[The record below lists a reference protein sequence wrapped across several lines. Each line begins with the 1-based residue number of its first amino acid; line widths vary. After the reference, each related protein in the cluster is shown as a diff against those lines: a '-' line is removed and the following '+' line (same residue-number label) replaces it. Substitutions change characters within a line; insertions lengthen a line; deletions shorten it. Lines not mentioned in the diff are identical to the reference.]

1 MTASLRVYLLG
12 RFEVERDGEILPPQS
27 WRRRRPADLL
37 KIVSVAPSRTLHREQ
52 AIERLWPDKTLEEG
66 ANNLHR
72 ALHDLR
78 RVLGGPWV
86 FLDKGILKLD
96 ASIWVDVHE
105 FEAAATA
112 GDLASLTRAV
122 ELYRG
127 DLCPEDP
134 YGEALESRRQELR
147 ECFADAALKL
157 AQGAVE
163 RGDFETAIDATRRLL
178 RVDPGEEQAHYVLM
192 RALSGSGRKQDA
204 LRQFETCARTLRET
218 LDREPSAPLVAFH
231 RALEKSET
239 SRARVGGP
247 GTWQRAARRLLGTMD
262 PAPLRGRAPALGAIE
277 DFVRHGSGVLFI
289 LGESGVGKTR
299 LAVEGARLA
308 QERGALVLSGAG
320 FEFERLAPYALLIE
334 AWSDHLRALESPPEE
349 NPFLRFAPESADP
362 QKDQRRLYES
372 VRCSLSTLAEGRPVY
387 WILDDVHLAD
397 PSTLQLVHFLARATR
412 SESLMLVATGR
423 EEEMPQAAPLQSL
436 LASLY
441 RERLGER
448 LALNRLDRE
457 ASFEHLADLLER
469 EPEPELAGAVYAL
482 AAGNPFYTEEIAR
495 ALSDP
500 VPPGEVLPL
509 PADLTAMVRERIA
522 RLGKN
527 AESLLVAA
535 AVAGERFGF
544 EVARRAAGLPQE
556 EALQAL
562 ERSLEGR
569 VVEESEGGYR
579 FRHALVREALY
590 RELAAPRRLSLHR
603 AVAESIEAATATSRE
618 DEARALA
625 SHYQAA
631 ELPDRALPYLITAGR
646 QAAAR
651 LGMREAVSFFEQARA
666 AMDEIGL
673 PPGPERF
680 ALLFGLGQ
688 MRVALSDLE
697 TAVADLDAAA
707 ALKRPQDGWQP
718 SPGERASARR
728 WATLALI
735 TVGNL
740 ESAREHIEAALED
753 LSQDPDHPEVAEV
766 HYHLA
771 QLRWHEGRHREAYE
785 AAERCLEAAERHGEP
800 QALARGYEMLALACH
815 SLGEWR
821 EGVGFEEQRQSLVG
835 AQVDVAQAFDVHL

>member
-12 RFEVERDGEILPPQS
+12 RFEVERNGEILPPQS

-37 KIVSVAPSRTLHREQ
+37 KLVAVAPARAIHREQ

-66 ANNLHR
+66 ANNLYR

-86 FLDKGILKLD
+86 FLDKGIVKLD
-96 ASIWVDVHE
+96 ASMWVDVHE
-105 FEAAATA
+105 FEASATA
-112 GDLASLTRAV
+112 GDPASLTRAV

-134 YGEALESRRQELR
+134 YGEALESRRQGLR
-147 ECFADAALKL
+147 ERFADAALKL

-163 RGDFETAIDATRRLL
+163 RGDFETAIDFTRRLL
-178 RVDPGEEQAHYVLM
+178 RVEPGEEQAHYLLM

-204 LRQFETCARTLRET
+204 LRQFEICARSLRET

-262 PAPLRGRAPALGAIE
+262 PAPLRGRAPAIGAIE
-277 DFVRHGSGVLFI
+277 DFVRNGSGVLFI

-349 NPFLRFAPESADP
+349 NPFLRFTPESADP
-362 QKDQRRLYES
+362 QQDQRRLYES
-372 VRCSLSTLAEGRPVY
+372 VRRSLSSLAEGRPVY

-397 PSTLQLVHFLARATR
+397 PSTLHLVHFLARTTR

-423 EEEMPQAAPLQSL
+423 EEEMPRAAPLQSL

-441 RERLGER
+441 RERLGTR
-448 LALNRLDRE
+448 LELARLDRD
-457 ASFEHLADLLER
+457 ASLEHLADLLER

-482 AAGNPFYTEEIAR
+482 AAGNPFYTEEIVR
-495 ALSDP
+495 TLRDP
-500 VPPGEVLPL
+500 LPSGEVLPL

-527 AESLLVAA
+527 AETLLVAA

-544 EVARRAAGLPQE
+544 EVARRAACLPEE
-556 EALQAL
+556 EALEAL
-562 ERSLEGR
+562 ERSLEGG
-569 VVEESEGGYR
+569 VVEESEGSYR

-590 RELAAPRRLSLHR
+590 RELAGPRRLYLHR
-603 AVAESIEAATATSRE
+603 AVAESIEAATATARE

-631 ELPDRALPYLITAGR
+631 ELPDRALPYLIAAGR

-651 LGMREAVSFFEQARA
+651 LGMREAISFFEQARA
-666 AMDEIGL
+666 AMDAIGL

-680 ALLFGLGQ
+680 ALLCGLGQ

-697 TAVADLDAAA
+697 AAVADLDAAA
-707 ALKRPQDGWQP
+707 ALRRPQDGWQP
-718 SPGERASARR
+718 SPGERAFARR

-735 TVGNL
+735 TVGDL
-740 ESAREHIEAALED
+740 ESAREHIEAAVQD

-771 QLRWHEGRHREAYE
+771 QLLWHEGRHQEAYQ
-785 AAERCLEAAERHGEP
+785 AAERCLQAAEKQGEP

-821 EGVGFEEQRQSLVG
+821 EGAGFEEQRQSLVG

>member
-1 MTASLRVYLLG
+1 MSSRHSAPERAPASLRVYLLG
-12 RFEVERDGEILPPQS
+12 RFEVERNGALLPPQS

-37 KIVSVAPSRTLHREQ
+37 KIVAVAPARAMHREQ

-78 RVLGGPWV
+78 QVLGGPWV
-86 FLDKGILKLD
+86 FLDKGTLKLD
-96 ASIWVDVHE
+96 ASMWVDVHE
-105 FEAAATA
+105 FEAAVTA
-112 GDLASLTRAV
+112 GDPASLARAL

-127 DLCPEDP
+127 DLCSEDP

-147 ECFADAALKL
+147 ERFADAALKL
-157 AQGAVE
+157 AQGALE

-178 RVDPGEEQAHYVLM
+178 RVDPGEEQAHYLLM

-204 LRQFETCARTLRET
+204 LHQFEICARSLRET

-247 GTWQRAARRLLGTMD
+247 GTWARAARRLLGTMA
-262 PAPLRGRAPALGAIE
+262 PAPLRGRAPAIRAIE
-277 DFVRHGSGVLFI
+277 DFVRNGSGVLFI

-320 FEFERLAPYALLIE
+320 FEFESLAPYAFLIE

-372 VRCSLSTLAEGRPVY
+372 VRRSLSTLAEGRPVY

-535 AVAGERFGF
+535 
-544 EVARRAAGLPQE
+544 
-556 EALQAL
+556 
-562 ERSLEGR
+562 
-569 VVEESEGGYR
+569 
-579 FRHALVREALY
+579 
-590 RELAAPRRLSLHR
+590 
-603 AVAESIEAATATSRE
+603 
-618 DEARALA
+618 
-625 SHYQAA
+625 
-631 ELPDRALPYLITAGR
+631 
-646 QAAAR
+646 
-651 LGMREAVSFFEQARA
+651 
-666 AMDEIGL
+666 
-673 PPGPERF
+673 
-680 ALLFGLGQ
+680 
-688 MRVALSDLE
+688 
-697 TAVADLDAAA
+697 
-707 ALKRPQDGWQP
+707 
-718 SPGERASARR
+718 
-728 WATLALI
+728 
-735 TVGNL
+735 
-740 ESAREHIEAALED
+740 
-753 LSQDPDHPEVAEV
+753 
-766 HYHLA
+766 
-771 QLRWHEGRHREAYE
+771 
-785 AAERCLEAAERHGEP
+785 
-800 QALARGYEMLALACH
+800 
-815 SLGEWR
+815 
-821 EGVGFEEQRQSLVG
+821 
-835 AQVDVAQAFDVHL
+835 